1 MSQKNETP
9 ALLLSLLLTLAIIAG
24 GLWWLGRRFNL
35 VSFPGTSPSDSPSDT
50 NQTNQNQ
57 PPASLPD
64 RFSAGEKLLVTQND
78 STAKQAGI
86 AAIANKNYDEAI
98 RHLEASLQANRNDPE
113 SLIYLN
119 NARIGQQQAYTIAV
133 SVPLTTSIE
142 PALEILRGVAQ
153 AQDVTNQ
160 QGGINGVPLRVLVV
174 NDDNDPGIVKH
185 VAESLVK
192 DTSVLGVIGHFG
204 SDATLAGASIYEQ
217 GQLVMISPTS
227 TSVQLSGKGNY
238 LFRTV
243 PSDRFTATTLASYM
257 LDQIG
262 QQTAAIYYN
271 SGSDYSN
278 SLKDQF
284 TTALTTG
291 GGQIVQEFDVSAA
304 SFNAQDTLNQALQR
318 GAQVLVLTT
327 NTSTLN
333 QALQVIQ
340 ANNGQLQLMG
350 GDSLY
355 NPRILETGQANA
367 RGMIVAVPW
376 IIASN
381 RQSPFVQ
388 TAQRLWGGDINWRTA
403 MAYDA
408 AAALSAG
415 LQQNPT
421 RQGIQQS
428 LSNSSFELQGA
439 TGTIR
444 FLASGDRNQPM
455 QLTTIEPGSRSGYGY
470 DFVPVP

>member
-9 ALLLSLLLTLAIIAG
+9 VLLLSLLITLAIIAG

-35 VSFPGTSPSDSPSDT
+35 VNIPGITQSNGSGT
-50 NQTNQNQ
+50 T
-57 PPASLPD
+57 ASALAD
-64 RFSAGEKLLVTQND
+64 RLSGGEKLLVTQNASAD
-78 STAKQAGI
+78 KQAGV
-86 AAIANKNYDEAI
+86 AAIANRNYSEAI
-98 RHLEASLQANRNDPE
+98 SRLEATLQANRNDPE

-119 NARIGQQQAYTIAV
+119 NARIGDQKSYTIAV
-133 SVPLTTSIE
+133 AVPITTSSE

-160 QGGINGVPLRVLVV
+160 QGGINGVPLKVLIV
-174 NDDNDPGIVKH
+174 NDDNNTEVVRQ
-185 VAESLVK
+185 VADALVQ

-204 SDATLAGASIYEQ
+204 SEATLAGAEIYQQ
-217 GQLVMISPTS
+217 GELVMISPTS

-257 LDQIG
+257 LDNMG
-262 QQTAAIYYN
+262 QQTAAIYY
-271 SGSDYSN
+271 SSTSDYSK

-291 GGQIVQEFDVSAA
+291 GGQVTQEFDVSSA
-304 SFNAQDTLNQALQR
+304 SFNVQDTLGQARQR
-318 GAQVLVLTT
+318 NTQVLVLAT
-327 NTSTLN
+327 NTATLE

-340 ANNGQLQLMG
+340 TNNNQLPLLA

-355 NPRILETGQANA
+355 NPKVLQTGQARA
-367 RGMIVAVPW
+367 RGMVVAVPW
-376 IIASN
+376 IISSN
-381 RQSPFVQ
+381 RQSGFVQ
-388 TAQRLWGGDINWRTA
+388 TSQQLWGGDVNWRTA
-403 MAYDA
+403 MSYDA
-408 AAALSAG
+408 AEVLIAG
-415 LQQNPT
+415 IQQNPT
-421 RQGIQQS
+421 RQGIQQA
-428 LSNSSFELQGA
+428 LSNSSFELEGA
-439 TGTIR
+439 TGSIR
-444 FLASGDRNQPM
+444 FLSSGDRNQSM